1 LVSTH
6 GEDFVRYGSLS
17 TLFSVKSSYNLKMQL
32 VVILLVLLISTLTYS
47 TLISKGNS
55 QSPTHSVFVEI
66 FTSTWCDP
74 CQTEQLIIK
83 NTFTND
89 THIAHFLVYH
99 LQDVW
104 STTDSVD
111 RATQLDFNFV
121 PSHAY
126 DGGYSRTSGSII
138 NSSEIESL
146 TFRSVHLIELT
157 VTKAINGSL
166 LTTQISIAERN
177 GYSFSGDVAVYVVED
192 KIFYNGTEW
201 NSIYRDQIFRQ
212 GIFLKPNSYE
222 VLSGNWSIPVDS
234 IPENI
239 EIIAVAFDKSST
251 GKYGPYAVQS
261 ACSKDSELAIPE
273 FGTLLPIITASTILI
288 TSLALKRINL
298 RKNGIDPNI

>member
-1 LVSTH
+1 M
-6 GEDFVRYGSLS
+6 S
-17 TLFSVKSSYNLKMQL
+17 TLLSLKPSYNIKIQIVGL
-32 VVILLVLLISTLTYS
+32 LLVLLILTLTYS
-47 TLISKGNS
+47 SLISKVEPQS
-55 QSPTHSVFVEI
+55 QTHSVFVEI

-74 CQTEQLIIK
+74 CQTEQSLIK

-89 THIAHFLVYH
+89 SHIAHFLVYH

-111 RATQLDFNFV
+111 RANQLDFNFV

-138 NSSEIESL
+138 NLTKIESL

-157 VTKAINGSL
+157 VTKVINGSL

-177 GYSFSGDVAVYVVED
+177 GYSFSGDIAVYVVED

-222 VLSGNWSIPVDS
+222 VLSGNWSIPEDS

-239 EIIAVAFDKSST
+239 EVIAVAFDKAST
-251 GKYGPYAVQS
+251 GKYAPYAVQS

-273 FGTLLPIITASTILI
+273 FGTIFPIITASTILI
-288 TSLALKRINL
+288 TFLTLKKINL
-298 RKNGIDPNI
+298 RKNANAPNI

>member
-1 LVSTH
+1 M
-6 GEDFVRYGSLS
+6 S
-17 TLFSVKSSYNLKMQL
+17 TLFPAKTFYDLRIQIL
-32 VVILLVLLISTLTYS
+32 GILLILLISTLTYS
-47 TLISKGNS
+47 TLISKVNS

-66 FTSTWCDP
+66 FTSTWCEP
-74 CQTEQLIIK
+74 CQTEQIQIK
-83 NTFTND
+83 NTFTSD
-89 THIAHFLVYH
+89 SHIAHFLVYH

-104 STTDSVD
+104 STTASVD
-111 RATQLDFNFV
+111 RANQLDFHFV

-138 NSSEIESL
+138 NSSEIELL
-146 TFRSVHLIELT
+146 TSKSVHLIELT
-157 VTKAINGSL
+157 VIKTINGSL
-166 LTTQISIAERN
+166 LTTQISVAERN

-192 KIFYNGTEW
+192 KIFQNGTQW

-222 VLSGNWSIPVDS
+222 VLSGNWSIPEQS

-239 EIIAVAFDKSST
+239 EIIAVAFDKTST

-273 FGTLLPIITASTILI
+273 FGTLLPIIAGSTILI
-288 TSLALKRINL
+288 TFLTLKRINL
-298 RKNGIDPNI
+298 RKNWIDPNI

>member
-1 LVSTH
+1 M
-6 GEDFVRYGSLS
+6 S
-17 TLFSVKSSYNLKMQL
+17 TLFPVKTFYNLRIQIL
-32 VVILLVLLISTLTYS
+32 GILLILLISTLTYS
-47 TLISKGNS
+47 TLISKVNS

-66 FTSTWCDP
+66 FTSTWCEP
-74 CQTEQLIIK
+74 CQTEQIQIK

-89 THIAHFLVYH
+89 SHIAHFLVYH
-99 LQDVW
+99 LQDFW
-104 STTDSVD
+104 STTAAVD
-111 RATQLDFNFV
+111 RANQLDFHFV

-138 NSSEIESL
+138 NSSEIELL
-146 TFRSVHLIELT
+146 TSKSVHLIELT
-157 VTKAINGSL
+157 VIKTINGSL
-166 LTTQISIAERN
+166 LTTQISVAERN

-192 KIFYNGTEW
+192 KIFQNGTQW

-222 VLSGNWSIPVDS
+222 VLSGNWSIPEQS

-239 EIIAVAFDKSST
+239 EIIAVAFDKTST

-273 FGTLLPIITASTILI
+273 FGTLLPIIAASTILI
-288 TSLALKRINL
+288 TFLTLKRSNL
-298 RKNGIDPNI
+298 RKNWIDPNI